1 MDKRVEV
8 VEGNPRQDTMPDEL
22 SLLFGAPIFLDGED
36 PKLYQRLRDS
46 ILEERN
52 PQTFME
58 KMEAHDLLTTL
69 WEKMRYQCAAAAII
83 RAGCI
88 RALQKLDGDVRLVS
102 TKLARPKL
110 PEETRNYFSREA
122 SKRKK
127 ARAEFEEFGISV
139 AEVLATAAQ
148 LNSEPLQLFENMIR
162 WRASHCRK
170 VSKKARARTKP
181 AAKSTGGIDLNGN

>member
-1 MDKRVEV
+1 
-8 VEGNPRQDTMPDEL
+8 
-22 SLLFGAPIFLDGED
+22 
-36 PKLYQRLRDS
+36 
-46 ILEERN
+46 
-52 PQTFME
+52 
-58 KMEAHDLLTTL
+58 
-69 WEKMRYQCAAAAII
+69 MRYQCAAAAII

-181 AAKSTGGIDLNGN
+181 AAKPTGGIDLNGKLTSRSRQTAPMPGRVPDRGRKRADAVQLKTRCAMDCRSRRSGTRRCGSGRSTWRTAS

>member
-52 PQTFME
+52 PQTFMD

-69 WEKMRYQCAAAAII
+69 WEKMRYQRAAAAII
-83 RAGCI
+83 RAGGI
-88 RALQKLDGDVRLVS
+88 AAVK
-102 TKLARPKL
+102 KLAFEMQKVNPGLSK
-110 PEETRNYFSREA
+110 PDYQTRTYFSGDARA
-122 SKRKK
+122 RKEV
-127 ARAEFEEFGISV
+127 RAEFEEFGISV

-181 AAKSTGGIDLNGN
+181 AAKPTGGIDLNGN